1 MGRKSEGTAI
11 SEGSL
16 DVWEANRRKYFKKE
30 ALVNAVEEV
39 E

>member
-1 MGRKSEGTAI
+1 MGRKSEGAAI
-11 SEGSL
+11 SL

-30 ALVNAVEEV
+30 GLVNAVEEV